1 MTPTHGNYLLIRERF
16 LDVFIRDVL
25 KWGSSKK
32 SMAIENGNSLNQEGD
47 CVTGANLFMSGRRL
61 DHEIMQV
68 IYGVSASK
76 VQELGKLFTI
86 RWKNILFINVL
97 AKKTTVEA

>member
-1 MTPTHGNYLLIRERF
+1 
-16 LDVFIRDVL
+16 
-25 KWGSSKK
+25 
-32 SMAIENGNSLNQEGD
+32 MAIENGNSFNQEGD

-86 RWKNILFINVL
+86 R
-97 AKKTTVEA
+97 